1 MGYGLAAVRVKLD
14 RGSWPQR
21 HSSGAGPMQSETVG
35 RAMEILLVEDS
46 LPAARLTMGA
56 LKRGGIE
63 HRLTWLS
70 DGEEASLFLHQAGPY
85 ARAPRPDLVLLDLM
99 LPGRDG
105 RTLLKEMR
113 SVPELSE
120 TAVVVM
126 TGTASEEQALGDEHL
141 DVQGFLTK
149 PVDLEKFLTLVE
161 RLKDYW
167 KTDMIL
173 PVSPA

>member
-1 MGYGLAAVRVKLD
+1 
-14 RGSWPQR
+14 
-21 HSSGAGPMQSETVG
+21 MQSEAVG
-35 RAMEILLVEDS
+35 RPMEILLVEDS

-56 LKRGGIE
+56 LKHGGIE

-70 DGEEASLFLHQAGPY
+70 DGDEASRFLQQAGQY

-99 LPGRDG
+99 LPGKDG
-105 RTLLKEMR
+105 RTLLAELR
-113 SVPELSE
+113 ESPELSG

-126 TGTASEEQALGDEHL
+126 TGTASEEQALGQEHL

-149 PVDLEKFLTLVE
+149 PVDLDKFLTLVE

-173 PVSPA
+173 PTTPR

>member
-1 MGYGLAAVRVKLD
+1 MSA
-14 RGSWPQR
+14 
-21 HSSGAGPMQSETVG
+21 ETVG
-35 RAMEILLVEDS
+35 RPMEILLVEDS

-56 LKRGGIE
+56 LKHGGIE

-70 DGEEASLFLHQAGPY
+70 DGDEASQFLHQEGHY
-85 ARAPRPDLVLLDLM
+85 ARAPHPDLVLLDLM

-105 RTLLKEMR
+105 RALLQEMR
-113 SVPELSE
+113 ENPELSE
-120 TAVVVM
+120 TPVVVM
-126 TGTASEEQALGDEHL
+126 TGTASEEQALGREHL

-149 PVDLEKFLTLVE
+149 PVDLDKFLTLVE

-173 PVSPA
+173 PTAGKKVPAETESTV

>member
-1 MGYGLAAVRVKLD
+1 
-14 RGSWPQR
+14 
-21 HSSGAGPMQSETVG
+21 MQSETVG
-35 RAMEILLVEDS
+35 RPMEILLVEDS

-70 DGEEASLFLHQAGPY
+70 DGDEASQFLHQQAQY

-105 RTLLKEMR
+105 RVLLDELR
-113 SVPELSE
+113 STAELAE
-120 TAVVVM
+120 IAVVVM
-126 TGTASEEQALGDEHL
+126 TGTASEEQALGQEHL

-149 PVDLEKFLTLVE
+149 PVDLEKFLTLVA

-173 PVSPA
+173 PASGSGAVSQA

>member
-1 MGYGLAAVRVKLD
+1 
-14 RGSWPQR
+14 
-21 HSSGAGPMQSETVG
+21 MQAETVG
-35 RAMEILLVEDS
+35 RPMEILLVEDS

-63 HRLTWLS
+63 HRLTWLP
-70 DGEEASLFLHQAGPY
+70 DGEEASLFLHQQGQY

-105 RTLLKEMR
+105 RTLLSEIR
-113 SVPELSE
+113 ATPELAD
-120 TAVVVM
+120 TAVVLM
-126 TGTASEEQALGDEHL
+126 TGTASEEQALGQEHL

-149 PVDLEKFLTLVE
+149 PVDLGKFLTLVG

-173 PVSPA
+173 PGSHHTD

>member
-1 MGYGLAAVRVKLD
+1 
-14 RGSWPQR
+14 
-21 HSSGAGPMQSETVG
+21 
-35 RAMEILLVEDS
+35 MEILLIEDS

-63 HRLTWLS
+63 HRLTWIS
-70 DGEEASLFLHQAGPY
+70 DGDEASQFLHQQDRY

-105 RTLLKEMR
+105 RVLLAEMR
-113 SVPELSE
+113 AAPELAE
-120 TAVVVM
+120 IPVIIM
-126 TGTASEEQALGDEHL
+126 TGTASEEQALGEEHL
-141 DVQGFLTK
+141 DAQGFLTK
-149 PVDLEKFLTLVE
+149 PLDLEKFLTLVE

-173 PVSPA
+173 PSAASR